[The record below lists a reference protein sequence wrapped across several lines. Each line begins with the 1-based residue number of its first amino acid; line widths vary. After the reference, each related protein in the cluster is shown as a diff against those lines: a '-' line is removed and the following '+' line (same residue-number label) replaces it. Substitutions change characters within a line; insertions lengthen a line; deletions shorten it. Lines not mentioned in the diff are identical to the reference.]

1 MFKINKIFLLVPVAL
16 LLFVAV
22 YTSIPNTNI
31 VHAQPSTNTYIPLA
45 PLPGAAPAGGTGFNT
60 YVKGM
65 FALLI
70 GIAAVL
76 AVIMIVIGG
85 IQYMSTDAI
94 SGKSEGK
101 EKITQA
107 LYGLFIAMA
116 CWLILYTINPNIL
129 NFDVLNRNSFPVSHN
144 AGTTYGATPPNV
156 PGWYVQYDYQCV
168 TATSVWLRAYYGSFG
183 DDYYACEDYITDWR
197 TEACPDGSPEQYR
210 PGSIQCVA
218 L

>member
-1 MFKINKIFLLVPVAL
+1 MFKINKIFLLVPITL
-16 LLFVAV
+16 ILFVALFTNTL
-22 YTSIPNTNI
+22 TSNI
-31 VHAQPSTNTYIPLA
+31 VHAQPSTDTYIPLA

-60 YVKGM
+60 YVRGM

-76 AVIMIVIGG
+76 AVLMIVIGG

-107 LYGLFIAMA
+107 LYGLFLAMA
-116 CWLILYTINPNIL
+116 CWLILYTIDPKIL
-129 NFDVLNRNSFPVSHN
+129 NFDVLNKNSFPVSYN
-144 AGTTYGATPPNV
+144 AGTTYGATPPGV

-168 TATSVWLRAYYGSFG
+168 TPTSVWLRAYYGPFG
-183 DDYYACEDYITDWR
+183 DDYQACEDYITNWQ
-197 TEACPDGSPEQYR
+197 TGACANGSPEEYR
-210 PGSIQCVA
+210 NIQCVA
-218 L
+218 F